1 MLRAPGEATL
11 MSTRWPGTRPTRR
24 PRARDAAVTAAAALA
39 AAALAG
45 CGSVAAGGAAG
56 TGAAGAP
63 ASASAGGALST
74 GAAGAGASA
83 TSAAGSG
90 GTSGTLAG
98 GATASPSGSA
108 GAAAA
113 CTAGDLRIRLDTAAA
128 GAAAGTEYVPLEFTN
143 TSSRPCDV
151 AGFPAVALTSGV
163 SGQQIGAEAAVDRSV
178 KAKAVLLAPG
188 GVAHAWLGI
197 ADVADLPASKCRPVT
212 AAGFRVVVP
221 GSESASYLAHS
232 VPACKEPA
240 KDSGILIVRPVQPGV
255 ARRGT
260 A

>member
-1 MLRAPGEATL
+1 
-11 MSTRWPGTRPTRR
+11 MSTRWPGTRPSSRHR
-24 PRARDAAVTAAAALA
+24 GRDAAVTAAAGLA

-45 CGSVAAGGAAG
+45 CGSLAAPGGAA
-56 TGAAGAP
+56 TRGAAATP
-63 ASASAGGALST
+63 ASASAGGALSGST
-74 GAAGAGASA
+74 GSAGPGSAGASGGA
-83 TSAAGSG
+83 VAGS
-90 GTSGTLAG
+90 AP
-98 GATASPSGSA
+98 ASPSGSA
-108 GAAAA
+108 AGDAA
-113 CTAGDLRIRLDTAAA
+113 CTAGVLRIRLDTAAA

-143 TSSRPCDV
+143 TSSRPCELT
-151 AGFPAVALTSGV
+151 GFPAVALTSGV
-163 SGQQIGAEAAVDRSV
+163 AGQQIGTEAAVDRSV
-178 KAKAVLLAPG
+178 PATAVLLKPG

-221 GSESASYLAHS
+221 GSESASYLAHP

-240 KDSGILIVRPVQPGV
+240 SAGGILIVRPVQPGV

>member
-45 CGSVAAGGAAG
+45 CGSVAAGGAAA

-83 TSAAGSG
+83 TSAAGG

-98 GATASPSGSA
+98 GAPAGSSGSA

-143 TSSRPCDV
+143 TSSQPCDV

-178 KAKAVLLAPG
+178 KARAVLLAPG

-240 KDSGILIVRPVQPGV
+240 KDGGILIVRPVQPGV